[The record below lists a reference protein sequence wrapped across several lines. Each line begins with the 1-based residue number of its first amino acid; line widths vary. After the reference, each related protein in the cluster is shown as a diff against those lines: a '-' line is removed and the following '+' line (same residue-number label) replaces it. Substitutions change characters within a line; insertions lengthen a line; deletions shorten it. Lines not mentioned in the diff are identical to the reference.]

1 MQQIIKIN
9 PRSNHRSFGWAPWKL
24 GSGIRKALPVV
35 VLKQLWP
42 FLKPEWRRLLDAVV
56 TTLMLTGVEVSTPV
70 LAGIF
75 IDALLQ
81 MQRDGVSML
90 SWVHYGIIGLL
101 IVGAV
106 IRGYLISRQQALSGQ
121 IGEQAAA
128 RIRNRLWEHLQRVP
142 MDYLRRRGP
151 GRISL
156 RFVSD
161 TRMLQRLVTQGIV
174 RASQD
179 ILLVVG
185 ITVALLLLNW
195 RMALGVVLI
204 LPTYMIIFRWLNPK
218 LRSASRATRR
228 RRSRLAAYLNDRVMG
243 MVAIKASVRHADENA
258 RLRNLTRNLAKRGTR
273 QAEINGRMLG
283 VTAGA
288 VAASGALVLALAAG
302 EAIAGRM
309 TGGTFVTFYALLGLL
324 VPIFQ
329 RMAVVNRS
337 FQEASISLDRVTQT
351 LAVKPEGPRKD
362 TRPALQTSDGT
373 ISVEGLSFQYPDG
386 PQVIDNVSFQARRGE
401 LIALTGPN
409 GAGKSTLLDL
419 LLNFRQATEGR
430 ILIDDQDTAEVSL
443 DSLRAN
449 IGLVSQE
456 APLLDGTIVQNIMYG
471 VQNGIPEVQIERAA
485 RLAGVDKLV
494 DKLPDGW
501 DTQVGP
507 GGKSLSG
514 GQRQQVALARALAA
528 DPPILILDEAT
539 SALDAEAEQKLAE
552 TLHEL
557 SKHKTVIASAHRLPT
572 LLAADRIYVLDR
584 GRLVEEGTHATL
596 LAQGGVYA
604 RLFGEGV
611 ANNDRYADTIDQ
623 PAQQELTVNG
633 VLVGDD

>member
-1 MQQIIKIN
+1 
-9 PRSNHRSFGWAPWKL
+9 
-24 GSGIRKALPVV
+24 
-35 VLKQLWP
+35 
-42 FLKPEWRRLLDAVV
+42 
-56 TTLMLTGVEVSTPV
+56 
-70 LAGIF
+70 
-75 IDALLQ
+75 
-81 MQRDGVSML
+81 
-90 SWVHYGIIGLL
+90 
-101 IVGAV
+101 
-106 IRGYLISRQQALSGQ
+106 ISRQQALSGQ
-121 IGEQAAA
+121 IGEQTAA

-174 RASQD
+174 RFSQD
-179 ILLVVG
+179 MLLVVAIIG
-185 ITVALLLLNW
+185 ALLLLNW
-195 RMALGVVLI
+195 RMALAVVLI
-204 LPTYMIIFRWLNPK
+204 LPAYVIIFHWLNPK

-228 RRSRLAAYLNDRVMG
+228 RRSRLAAYLSDRLMG
-243 MVAIKASVRHADENA
+243 MVAIKASVRHAHEND
-258 RLRNLTRNLAKRGTR
+258 RLRSLTSNLAKRGTR
-273 QAEINGRMLG
+273 QAELNGQMLG

-288 VAASGALVLALAAG
+288 VATSGALVLALAAG

-329 RMAVVNRS
+329 RMAIVNRS
-337 FQEASISLDRVTQT
+337 FQEASISLQRVTQT
-351 LAVKPEGPRKD
+351 LAVKPEVPRKD
-362 TRPALQTSDGT
+362 ARPALQTSDGA

-386 PQVIDNVSFQARRGE
+386 PQVIDGVSFQARRGE
-401 LIALTGPN
+401 LIALAGPN

-419 LLNFRQATEGR
+419 LLNFRQPTDGC
-430 ILIDDQDTAEVSL
+430 ILIDDQDTTQVSL
-443 DSLRAN
+443 DSLRASV
-449 IGLVSQE
+449 GLVSQE
-456 APLLDGTIVQNIMYG
+456 APLLDGTIVQNIIYG

-485 RLAGVDKLV
+485 QLAGVDQLV
-494 DKLPDGW
+494 AKLPDGW

-528 DPPILILDEAT
+528 DPSILILDEAT

-552 TLHEL
+552 TLREL
-557 SKHKTVIASAHRLPT
+557 AKHKTVIASAHRLPT

-584 GRLVEEGTHATL
+584 GRLVEEGTHTTL

-604 RLFGEGV
+604 RLFGEGDSK
-611 ANNDRYADTIDQ
+611 NDRYTSSIDQ
-623 PAQQELTVNG
+623 STQQKRTVNG
-633 VLVGDD
+633 ILVGDN